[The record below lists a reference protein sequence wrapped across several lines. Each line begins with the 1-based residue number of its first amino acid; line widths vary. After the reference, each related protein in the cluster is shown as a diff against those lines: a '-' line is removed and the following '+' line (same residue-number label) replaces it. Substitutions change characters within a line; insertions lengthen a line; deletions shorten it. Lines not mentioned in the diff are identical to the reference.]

1 MDNGLH
7 RVQEKQ
13 EDKIQNKM
21 MSGLTFD
28 EGIKVHHPYHPRKKH
43 SISTMA
49 SRFINKK
56 GHIVGGVL
64 PDGFYHLN

>member
-1 MDNGLH
+1 MDCIGFKRN
-7 RVQEKQ
+7 RKTRFRM
-13 EDKIQNKM
+13 I
-21 MSGLTFD
+21 SGLTFD
-28 EGIKVHHPYHPRKKH
+28 EGIKVHHPYHPGKKH